1 MGITVAPSTA
11 RHLIDKVLFAAL
23 RNVKNLMTLAAFEA
37 MPAAAGFQI
46 GKLARMATPALGRRH
61 GSGGDVHDRFPLRLN
76 CREKQKTQNQEGC
89 RTFVPDTVRHHAS
102 SGEIS
107 NRKIR

>member
-1 MGITVAPSTA
+1 MTSGTA
-11 RHLIDKVLFAAL
+11 WHSIDKFVFAAP
-23 RNVKNLMTLAAFEA
+23 RDMKNFVTLAAVEA

-61 GSGGDVHDRFPLRLN
+61 GSGGDVHDRFPSCEN
-76 CREKQKTQNQEGC
+76 CREEQKAQNQEGC
-89 RTFVPDTVRHHAS
+89 RTFFPDTVRHHAS